1 MKIGEE
7 FYPSPKMMMLYVTYL
22 VMAIIPLYALGIGIS
37 LAIIYY
43 AFDFFAAEIFALAYF
58 LPLTVI
64 TLFALFWIPNFFKSI
79 KYLFTETDVRVEIGV
94 WWKER
99 HAIPYSRI
107 MNVDTIQG
115 PISRIYGL
123 GTVDIYTAGY
133 TGAAG
138 GTGGPRARRAE
149 ASIINVPDFHD
160 LREQVLQ
167 VVRGKPLFGLP
178 AATTDSI
185 SEQMLGELKE
195 IRKLME
201 TKS

>member
-7 FYPSPKMMMLYVTYL
+7 FHPSPKMMMLYATYL
-22 VMAIIPLYALGIGIS
+22 IMTIIPLYALGIGIS
-37 LAIIYY
+37 LAIAYY
-43 AFDFFAAEIFALAYF
+43 AESFAAEIFALAYF
-58 LPLTVI
+58 LPLTVV
-64 TLFALFWIPNFFKSI
+64 TLFTIFWIPNYFKSI

-94 WWKER
+94 WWRER

-133 TGAAG
+133 TGVAG
-138 GTGGPRARRAE
+138 GTGGPKARRAE
-149 ASIINVPDFHD
+149 ASIINVPDFYN
-160 LREQVLQ
+160 LREQVLE
-167 VVRGKPLFGLP
+167 VVRGKPLFGSP
-178 AATTDSI
+178 APATNNI

>member
-7 FYPSPKMMMLYVTYL
+7 FYPSSKMMMLYVTYL
-22 VMAIIPLYALGIGIS
+22 LMAIIPLYALGIGIS
-37 LAIIYY
+37 LVVAYY
-43 AFDFFAAEIFALAYF
+43 ASVFAAEVFALAYL

-64 TLFALFWIPNFFKSI
+64 TLFALFWIPKYFKSI

-115 PISRIYGL
+115 PISSIYGL

-133 TGAAG
+133 TGVAG
-138 GTGGPRARRAE
+138 GTGGPKARRAE
-149 ASIINVPDFHD
+149 ASLINVPDFHD
-160 LREQVLQ
+160 LREQVLE

-178 AATTDSI
+178 AAATDNI
-185 SEQMLGELKE
+185 SEQMLSELKE

>member
-7 FYPSPKMMMLYVTYL
+7 FYPSSKMMMLYVTYL
-22 VMAIIPLYALGIGIS
+22 LMAIIPLYALGIGIS
-37 LAIIYY
+37 LVVAYY
-43 AFDFFAAEIFALAYF
+43 ASVFAAEVFALAYL

-64 TLFALFWIPNFFKSI
+64 TLFALFWIPKYFKSI

-133 TGAAG
+133 TGVAG
-138 GTGGPRARRAE
+138 GTGGPKARRAE
-149 ASIINVPDFHD
+149 ASLINVPDFHD
-160 LREQVLQ
+160 LREQVLE

-178 AATTDSI
+178 AAAPDNI
-185 SEQMLGELKE
+185 SEQMLSELKE

>member
-7 FYPSPKMMMLYVTYL
+7 FHPSPKMMMLYIIYL
-22 VMAIIPLYALGIGIS
+22 LLAIIPLFALGIGVS
-37 LAIIYY
+37 LVMIYY
-43 AFDFFAAEIFALAYF
+43 ASDSFAAEIFAFAYF

-64 TLFALFWIPNFFKSI
+64 TLFALNWIPSYFKSI

-133 TGAAG
+133 TGVAG
-138 GTGGPRARRAE
+138 GTGGPKARRAE

-160 LREQVLQ
+160 LREQVLE

-178 AATTDSI
+178 TLATDTI
-185 SEQMLGELKE
+185 SEQMLGELRE

-201 TKS
+201 PKS

>member
-1 MKIGEE
+1 
-7 FYPSPKMMMLYVTYL
+7 
-22 VMAIIPLYALGIGIS
+22 
-37 LAIIYY
+37 
-43 AFDFFAAEIFALAYF
+43 
-58 LPLTVI
+58 LTAV
-64 TLFALFWIPNFFKSI
+64 TLFALFWIPNYFKSI

-94 WWKER
+94 WRKER

-133 TGAAG
+133 TGVAG
-138 GTGGPRARRAE
+138 GTGGPKARRAE
-149 ASIINVPDFHD
+149 ASLINVPDFHD
-160 LREQVLQ
+160 LREQVLE

-178 AATTDSI
+178 AAATDNI
-185 SEQMLGELKE
+185 SEQMLSELKE

>member
-7 FYPSPKMMMLYVTYL
+7 FYPSSKMMMLYVTYL
-22 VMAIIPLYALGIGIS
+22 LMAIIPLYALGIGIS
-37 LAIIYY
+37 LVVAYY
-43 AFDFFAAEIFALAYF
+43 ASVFAAEVFALAYL

-64 TLFALFWIPNFFKSI
+64 TLFALFWIPKYFKSI

-133 TGAAG
+133 TGVAG
-138 GTGGPRARRAE
+138 GTGGPKARRAE
-149 ASIINVPDFHD
+149 ASLINVPDFHD
-160 LREQVLQ
+160 LREQVLE

-178 AATTDSI
+178 AAATDNI
-185 SEQMLGELKE
+185 SEQMLSELKE